1 MPVTIR
7 EITSEVVLAAEPRE
21 RAAEPAD
28 LRPEAREE
36 LLDALVTQA
45 TERVIERL
53 RLEWE
58 R

>member
-1 MPVTIR
+1 MPVTIK
-7 EITSEVVLAAEPRE
+7 EITSEVVLAPEREANAE
-21 RAAEPAD
+21 ATD

-36 LLDALVTQA
+36 LLEALVRQA
-45 TERVIERL
+45 TERVIARL